1 MNLKLG
7 DWVIPEV
14 PGSSYPAGTT
24 FSREIAGRTYGTVIM
39 PDGKE
44 WMAEYLQDDTA
55 GGLWYTNDPSLAYLG
70 RHYNY
75 AELSAFSYPGGW
87 HVPTKAEWDAMVAAC
102 GDSSGLAYRLCN
114 SEGWAAGTTLAT
126 NAVDTYGLHITP
138 TGKLYA
144 RGWFD
149 SNYYAYIWYG
159 LYDDPTYTYIT
170 KIYSGDNT
178 VPVDNYVKP
187 IGSANYAA
195 VRLVRDADPMP
206 PIPAIYGYR
215 DLVFDDSGRAIL
227 VEDLAQRVDCRLR
240 TFMGEHWLN
249 PEIGVPWFEEFLGQ
263 KNPNL
268 SVCRS
273 LLLTVIQ
280 GVPGVTAVTSLD
292 LGFAKNSNSRVLE
305 VRFTVT
311 GTDSLPV
318 SGTTA
323 VTA

>member
-1 MNLKLG
+1 MKQLKLG
-7 DWVIPEV
+7 DWSIPEYTAPV
-14 PGSSYPAGTT
+14 GTVDIVSILGRSYPTIVAPG
-24 FSREIAGRTYGTVIM
+24 GL
-39 PDGKE
+39 E
-44 WMAEYLQDDTA
+44 WMAVNLGAYGTGPRYPADHVTNPTLRATLDKYGALYLYKEALTLPLLGGWRLPTVEEFSALVALCASPRELKSSTTGDLSDGRIVWQAPNTGAAGAFGVNLHAAGYYISEYWQSNVSQEGTLLLSDGSA
-55 GGLWYTNDPSLAYLG
+55 YYLG
-70 RHYNY
+70 YT
-75 AELSAFSYPGGW
+75 GGYGP
-87 HVPTKAEWDAMVAAC
+87 VPYDATKRR
-102 GDSSGLAYRLCN
+102 S
-114 SEGWAAGTTLAT
+114 
-126 NAVDTYGLHITP
+126 I
-138 TGKLYA
+138 
-144 RGWFD
+144 
-149 SNYYAYIWYG
+149 
-159 LYDDPTYTYIT
+159 
-170 KIYSGDNT
+170 
-178 VPVDNYVKP
+178 
-187 IGSANYAA
+187 
-195 VRLVRDADPMP
+195 RLVRPSLYV
-206 PIPAIYGYR
+206 PAQ
-215 DLVFDDSGRAIL
+215 SGTHDILLDGDTSGSAIL

-240 TFMGEHWLN
+240 TFQGEHWLN

>member
-1 MNLKLG
+1 LIG
-7 DWVIPEV
+7 
-14 PGSSYPAGTT
+14 
-24 FSREIAGRTYGTVIM
+24 IAGVRGDVS
-39 PDGKE
+39 P
-44 WMAEYLQDDTA
+44 
-55 GGLWYTNDPSLAYLG
+55 PS
-70 RHYNY
+70 
-75 AELSAFSYPGGW
+75 
-87 HVPTKAEWDAMVAAC
+87 
-102 GDSSGLAYRLCN
+102 
-114 SEGWAAGTTLAT
+114 
-126 NAVDTYGLHITP
+126 
-138 TGKLYA
+138 
-144 RGWFD
+144 
-149 SNYYAYIWYG
+149 
-159 LYDDPTYTYIT
+159 
-170 KIYSGDNT
+170 
-178 VPVDNYVKP
+178 
-187 IGSANYAA
+187 
-195 VRLVRDADPMP
+195 P
-206 PIPAIYGYR
+206 PLYGYH

-227 VEDLAQRVDCRLR
+227 VEDLAQRVACRLR

-292 LGFAKNSNSRVLE
+292 LGFAKNTNSRVLE